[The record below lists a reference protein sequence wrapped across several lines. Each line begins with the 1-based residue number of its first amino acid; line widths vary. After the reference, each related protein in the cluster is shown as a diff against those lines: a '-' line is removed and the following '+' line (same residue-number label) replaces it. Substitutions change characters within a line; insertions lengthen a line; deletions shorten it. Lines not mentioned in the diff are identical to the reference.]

1 MRFGKR
7 PWEGGLVSTAGH
19 QPLIGAFEPT
29 ERCSI
34 TCWRRILMHSSRL
47 GLVVSTSALAL
58 MLSTAPIAPSK
69 TGWLSPTAALAASAS
84 AQSSSHSDA
93 GGGVAHTTP

>member
-1 MRFGKR
+1 MDNTGISADDTSLPQRSCFICVRFGKR

-19 QPLIGAFEPT
+19 QPLIGALEPT

-58 MLSTAPIAPSK
+58 MLSTAPIAPSQ
-69 TGWLSPTAALAASAS
+69 TGWLSSTAAL
-84 AQSSSHSDA
+84 
-93 GGGVAHTTP
+93 